1 MWALGCTGAGT
12 SLLLVQPCQKWTPES
27 ESKHQAKSKEAEPV
41 PLALSF
47 SRPLIAFSRLG
58 CSCGTNGTLL
68 KPCVGSKDF
77 VLSFSKEEKIGH
89 LCAEAEEWALC
100 CIHKA
105 EDTAEALSRNMSLM
119 EKESLVTHPV
129 LSAMSAVT
137 GGGL

>member
-1 MWALGCTGAGT
+1 M
-12 SLLLVQPCQKWTPES
+12 
-27 ESKHQAKSKEAEPV
+27 
-41 PLALSF
+41 
-47 SRPLIAFSRLG
+47 
-58 CSCGTNGTLL
+58 
-68 KPCVGSKDF
+68 GSKDF
-77 VLSFSKEEKIGH
+77 ALSFSKEEKIGH

-129 LSAMSAVT
+129 LSALSAVT

>member
-1 MWALGCTGAGT
+1 MWAPGYTGAST

-27 ESKHQAKSKEAEPV
+27 ESKRQAKSKEAEPV
-41 PLALSF
+41 PLALSCQQ
-47 SRPLIAFSRLG
+47 AFSRLG

-77 VLSFSKEEKIGH
+77 VFSFSKEEKIGH

-119 EKESLVTHPV
+119 E
-129 LSAMSAVT
+129 
-137 GGGL
+137 